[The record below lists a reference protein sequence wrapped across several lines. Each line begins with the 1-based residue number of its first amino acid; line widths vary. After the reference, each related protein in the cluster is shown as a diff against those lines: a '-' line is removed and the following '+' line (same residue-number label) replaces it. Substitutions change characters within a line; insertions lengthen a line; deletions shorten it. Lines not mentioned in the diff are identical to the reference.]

1 MDWFLYGT
9 DLRHERV
16 KQVNEMN
23 FVLEA
28 YLEPCQ
34 ISMMKIFAKI
44 VNGFSQKS
52 FFIDVW
58 QGRQYAFGLPHHP
71 HEIRY
76 LNATALY
83 VFWLTLKC

>member
-52 FFIDVW
+52 FFIDV
-58 QGRQYAFGLPHHP
+58 
-71 HEIRY
+71 
-76 LNATALY
+76 
-83 VFWLTLKC
+83 